1 MRLKIFTS
9 LDYLLLLCILFLT
22 GIGIAFIYSSGFN
35 SDGINVSNEYIKQII
50 WLGVGLVLLVLVALF
65 DYRRLN
71 KYSFHFFAFMLAV
84 LIYTRFFGRLVNGA
98 RSWIGIGDFGIQPS
112 SRH

>member
-35 SDGINVSNEYIKQII
+35 SDGINVSNE
-50 WLGVGLVLLVLVALF
+50 
-65 DYRRLN
+65 RR
-71 KYSFHFFAFMLAV
+71 
-84 LIYTRFFGRLVNGA
+84 
-98 RSWIGIGDFGIQPS
+98 PS
-112 SRH
+112 M

>member
-71 KYSFHFFAFMLAV
+71 KYSFHFFAFMLHIHKIFWTSCQWCTQ
-84 LIYTRFFGRLVNGA
+84 LDWNRRLRNSA
-98 RSWIGIGDFGIQPS
+98 I
-112 SRH
+112 